1 MKVWSPLFAA
11 ALIFTGINAQ
21 IGVEFIEDDSTE

>member
-11 ALIFTGINAQ
+11 ALIYAGVNAQ
-21 IGVEFIEDDSTE
+21 IGLEIIEDDSTE